1 MIAQGERR
9 NLSDAPTSPWRSFD
23 RLAIGQAASIR
34 ERITM
39 SAIAAMAEA
48 TGDDNPIHIDLAQAT
63 AAGHSRPVAHGLILL
78 GLLSRLIGT
87 RLPGPGS
94 LWFDHQIEFINPAY
108 AGDEVTLTVRVAL
121 LSPATR
127 VVVLDV
133 EGTNGAGI
141 AILRGRA
148 KVRVPGEVGRRIT
161 MDDREKVAIVTG
173 GSGGIG
179 RAVCEAL
186 GARGMRV
193 VIGYRI
199 DQAAADDCARAVRA
213 AGGEALAVAADVSNP
228 AEAPRLVDAAEERF
242 GRVDAIVHAATPAI
256 VQRPWLETSADDLR
270 AHFDTYVVGL
280 HALAQRAVPGMKA
293 RQFGRIVGILS
304 SAIAE
309 VPPKMSAY
317 ITGKQA
323 LLGFCRAL
331 AVEVGP
337 WNISVNTV
345 SPSMVISE
353 YADQA
358 GAGARDAMA
367 RKTPLRRLAQAEEVA
382 GAVVFLLGHDGSFV
396 SGANL
401 PVTGG
406 VFM

>member
-1 MIAQGERR
+1 MIAQRDEADV
-9 NLSDAPTSPWRSFD
+9 SDGRWPAFAAFD
-23 RLAIGQAASIR
+23 HLTIGREASIT

-39 SAIAAMAEA
+39 STIFAMADA
-48 TGDDNPIHIDLAQAT
+48 TGDDNPIHVDIAQAV

-87 RLPGPGS
+87 RLPGAGS
-94 LWFDHQIEFINPAY
+94 LWFDHQIEFLNPAY
-108 AGDEVTLTVRVAL
+108 AGDEVTITARVAL

-133 EGTNGAGI
+133 DGRNGSGAT
-141 AILRGRA
+141 ILRGRA
-148 KVRVPGEVGRRIT
+148 KVRVPSDFGRRTT

-173 GSGGIG
+173 GSRGIG
-179 RAVCEAL
+179 RAICEAL
-186 GARGMRV
+186 AARGMRV
-193 VIGYRI
+193 VIGYRA
-199 DQAAADDCARAVRA
+199 DRAAADACAEAVRA
-213 AGGEALAVAADVSNP
+213 AGGEALAVGVDVSKP
-228 AEAPRLVDAAEERF
+228 EEAPRLVDEAERQF
-242 GRVDAIVHAATPAI
+242 GRVDAIVHAATPPILA
-256 VQRPWLETSADDLR
+256 RPWLETSADDLR
-270 AHFDTYVVGL
+270 SHFDTYVVGL
-280 HALAQRAVPGMKA
+280 HALAQRAVPGMKE

-323 LLGFCRAL
+323 LLGYCRAL
-331 AVEVGP
+331 AVELGP

-345 SPSMVISE
+345 SPSMVVSE

-358 GAGARDAMA
+358 GAAARDAVS
-367 RKTPLRRLAQAEEVA
+367 RKTPLRRLAHADEVA
-382 GAVVFLLGHDGSFV
+382 HAVVFLVGQDGSFV